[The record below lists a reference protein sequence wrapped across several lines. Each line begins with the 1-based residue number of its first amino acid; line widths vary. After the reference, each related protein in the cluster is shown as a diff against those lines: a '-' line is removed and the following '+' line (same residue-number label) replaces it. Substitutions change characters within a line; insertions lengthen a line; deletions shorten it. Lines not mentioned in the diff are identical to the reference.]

1 MKAMQLVATTSF
13 QTDLF
18 GGSFVERKKVRAVDA
33 PVRLQKT
40 IPVITGGLFALKDT
54 ISPERFSAAFHSGA
68 SAYFDSLGLTMAGK
82 DVGVVADLIRP
93 RVMHLLKSY
102 LSRGGKVFVDSG
114 AYGRFS
120 KWKEGKAETPLADF
134 QKMFAVYDDL
144 VDGTPV
150 AYRHNLHLVM
160 PDVLAHPEWSLA
172 LLQEHRSKILG
183 FVGAGVS
190 VIVPLQKGSTP
201 AGVTAEHV
209 AAILGTREITLGIPS
224 AAAAMSLSDVAT
236 IRGFGR
242 FHILGRAS
250 MGLPLFKIA
259 YTFLENCP
267 GAQVTCDANQLRGN
281 TMSIGH
287 EHARLIEAHSDQAW
301 DGSFD
306 QTEIISEVVCGQA
319 WMSERYVKAIAGFY
333 GVTDAK
339 RLKEWVRQHR
349 TGEEG
354 LKELIEDVDPE
365 WGLLWTCGL
374 NQVFGEAAMKALS
387 ARMRAVAVATVFE
400 DSAVDADELA
410 LAA

>member
-1 MKAMQLVATTSF
+1 MRGIQLVATAAV

-18 GGSFVERKKVRAVDA
+18 GDAVGEKEKVRPAA
-33 PVRLQKT
+33 MRLQKT
-40 IPVITGGLFALKDT
+40 IPVITGGLFALNDF
-54 ISPERFSAAFHSGA
+54 ISPERFSATFHSGG
-68 SAYFDSLGLTMAGK
+68 SAFFDVLGLTMAGK
-82 DVGVVADLIRP
+82 DVGVVADLVRP
-93 RVMHLLKSY
+93 RVMHLLKNY

-114 AYGRFS
+114 AYGRFA
-120 KWKEGKAETPLADF
+120 KWKEGKAETPLGDF
-134 QKMFAVYDDL
+134 QKVFAVYDEL
-144 VDGTPV
+144 VEGTPT
-150 AYRHNLHLVM
+150 ACRHNVHLVM
-160 PDVLAHPEWSLA
+160 PDVLAHPEWSLT

-183 FVGAGVS
+183 YIEAGIS
-190 VIVPLQKGSTP
+190 VIVPLQKGPTP
-201 AGVTAEHV
+201 AGATADKV
-209 AAILGTREITLGIPS
+209 ADILGTREITLGIPS

-236 IRGFGR
+236 IRGFKR

-259 YTFLENCP
+259 YAFLENCP
-267 GAQVTCDANQLRGN
+267 GAQVTCDANQLRSN
-281 TMSIGH
+281 TSSISH

-306 QTEIISEVVCGQA
+306 QTEMISEVVCGQG

-349 TGEEG
+349 TGDEG
-354 LKELIEDVDPE
+354 LRELIEEVDPE
-365 WGLLWTCGL
+365 WGVLWTCGL
-374 NQVFGEAAMKALS
+374 NEVFGEAALKALS

-400 DSAVDADELA
+400 DSAVEADELA

>member
-1 MKAMQLVATTSF
+1 MKGMQSVATINV
-13 QTDLF
+13 QTDMF
-18 GGSFVERKKVRAVDA
+18 GAPSEDSKRVRVKAV
-33 PVRLQKT
+33 PLRLQKT
-40 IPVITGGLFALKDT
+40 IPVITGGLFALNDS
-54 ISPERFSAAFHSGA
+54 ISPERFSATFHSGG
-68 SAYFDSLGLTMAGK
+68 SAYFDALGLTMAGK
-82 DVGVVADLIRP
+82 DVGVVADLVRP
-93 RVMHLLKSY
+93 RVMDLLKSY

-114 AYGRFS
+114 AYGRFA

-134 QKMFAVYDDL
+134 QKVFAVYDEL
-144 VDGTPV
+144 VEGTPT
-150 AYRHNLHLVM
+150 ACLHNLHLVM

-183 FVGAGVS
+183 YVGANVS
-190 VIVPLQKGSTP
+190 IIIPLQKGLTP
-201 AGVTAEHV
+201 AGVTADKV
-209 AAILGTREITLGIPS
+209 AGILGTREITLGIPS

-236 IRGFGR
+236 IRGFRR

-259 YTFLENCP
+259 YAFLENCP
-267 GAQVTCDANQLRGN
+267 GAQVSCDANQLRSN
-281 TMSIGH
+281 TPSISH

-306 QTEIISEVVCGQA
+306 QTEMISEVVCGQG

-349 TGEEG
+349 TGDEG
-354 LKELIEDVDPE
+354 LKELIEEVDPE

-374 NQVFGEAAMKALS
+374 NQVFGEAALKALS

-400 DSAVDADELA
+400 DSAVEADELA

>member
-1 MKAMQLVATTSF
+1 MKEMQLVATMSV
-13 QTDLF
+13 QMDIF
-18 GGSFVERKKVRAVDA
+18 GASPEESKRVGLKAV
-33 PVRLQKT
+33 PLRLQKT
-40 IPVITGGLFALKDT
+40 VPVITGGLFALKDT
-54 ISPERFSAAFHSGA
+54 ISPERFSANFHSGG
-68 SAYFDSLGLTMAGK
+68 SAYFDALGLTMAGK
-82 DVGVVADLIRP
+82 DVGVVADLVRP

-102 LSRGGKVFVDSG
+102 LSRGGKCFVDSG
-114 AYGRFS
+114 AYGRFA
-120 KWKEGKAETPLADF
+120 KWKEGKADTPLADF
-134 QKMFAVYDDL
+134 QKVFAVYDEL
-144 VDGTPV
+144 VDGTPA

-183 FVGAGVS
+183 YIDAGVS
-190 VIVPLQKGSTP
+190 VIVPLQKGPTP
-201 AGVTAEHV
+201 AGITADKV
-209 AAILGTREITLGIPS
+209 ADILGTREITLGIPS
-224 AAAAMSLSDVAT
+224 AAAAMSLSDVAS

-259 YTFLENCP
+259 YAFLENCP
-267 GAQVTCDANQLRGN
+267 GAQVTCDANQLRSN
-281 TMSIGH
+281 TPLISH
-287 EHARLIEAHSDQAW
+287 EHARLNEAHCDQAW

-306 QTEIISEVVCGQA
+306 QTELISEVVCGQG

-349 TGEEG
+349 TGDEG
-354 LKELIEDVDPE
+354 LKGLIEAVDPE
-365 WGLLWTCGL
+365 WGLLWSCGL

-387 ARMRAVAVATVFE
+387 ARMRAVAVSTVFE
-400 DSAVDADELA
+400 NRSVNADELA